1 VPAVGTLPVPLA
13 AATVP
18 ATPEPDVEVPALP
31 ESVVPDTPPP
41 LTAGMDCPGSLPPQ
55 AASQHPVTIVNTVVF
70 EVRILQL
77 LAVIVARNT
86 LKPSV

>member
-1 VPAVGTLPVPLA
+1 
-13 AATVP
+13 
-18 ATPEPDVEVPALP
+18 
-31 ESVVPDTPPP
+31 
-41 LTAGMDCPGSLPPQ
+41 LPPQ
-55 AASQHPVTIVNTVVF
+55 AASQQPVTIVNTVVF

>member
-1 VPAVGTLPVPLA
+1 VPVPAVATLPPTA
-13 AATVP
+13 ASVP
-18 ATPEPDVEVPALP
+18 ATPVEVPALP
-31 ESVVPDTPPP
+31 ESGVPDTPPP
-41 LTAGMDCPGSLPPQ
+41 LTAGVDCPGSLPPQ
-55 AASQHPVTIVNTVVF
+55 AASQQPVTIVNTVVF